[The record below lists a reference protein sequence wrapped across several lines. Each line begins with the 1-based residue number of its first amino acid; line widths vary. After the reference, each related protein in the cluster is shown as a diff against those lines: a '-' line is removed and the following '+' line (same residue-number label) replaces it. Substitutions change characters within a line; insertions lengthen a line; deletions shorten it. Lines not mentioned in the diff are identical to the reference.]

1 MEDKIIV
8 LCGKSASGKDTL
20 AKMISDKYGYNFIVS
35 TTTRPIRDGESQENP
50 YHFVSKEDFE
60 QLINEGKLI
69 EYRTYNT
76 LVDGIP
82 AVWYYG
88 AEKREVQENK
98 KYIAVL
104 DIMGLDG
111 FKETFGDRVVSFYL
125 HASDEVRKSRC
136 INRGDFNESEFN
148 RRLVDDEIVFSDEVI
163 KNKIDFKLSGE
174 MQLDVNMNLI
184 EYLTRMIDIKFEI

>member
-1 MEDKIIV
+1 MENKIIV

-20 AKMISDKYGYNFIVS
+20 AKMISEKYGYNFIVS
-35 TTTRPIRDGESQENP
+35 TTTRPIRNGESQENP

-60 QLINEGKLI
+60 QLINDGKLI

-88 AEKREVQENK
+88 AEKREVVENK
-98 KYIAVL
+98 KYIVVL

-125 HASDEVRKSRC
+125 NASDEIRKERC
-136 INRGDFNESEFN
+136 VNRGDFNESEFN
-148 RRLVDDEIVFSDEVI
+148 RRLADDEIVFSDEVI
-163 KNKIDFKLSGE
+163 KNKIDFKLDGE
-174 MQLDVNMNLI
+174 MKLDVNLELI
-184 EYLTRMIDIKFEI
+184 NYLARMIDLKFDI

>member
-1 MEDKIIV
+1 MENKIIV

-20 AKMISDKYGYNFIVS
+20 AKMISDKFGFNFIVS
-35 TTTRPIRDGESQENP
+35 TTTRPMRDGESQENP

-60 QLINEGKLI
+60 QLINDGKLI
-69 EYRTYNT
+69 EHRTYNT
-76 LVDGIP
+76 SVDGIP

-88 AEKREVQENK
+88 AEKREVLEDK

-125 HASDEVRKSRC
+125 NASDEIRKSRC

-148 RRLVDDEIVFSDEVI
+148 RRLADDAIVFSDEVI
-163 KNKIDFKLSGE
+163 KNKIDFNLSGE
-174 MQLDVNMNLI
+174 MELERNMNLI
-184 EYLTRMIDIKFEI
+184 NYLARMIDIKWA